1 MDLNHQVLNTI
12 FSKYLALPIATFPF
26 TYRCINFYIVII
38 FTRIEVKYGIGI
50 KLKRVVKYET
60 EKLNVKRELI
70 KNST

>member
-1 MDLNHQVLNTI
+1 LYKFL
-12 FSKYLALPIATFPF
+12 
-26 TYRCINFYIVII
+26 IVII

-60 EKLNVKRELI
+60 EKLNVKHELI